1 MNTKTCLLNYGW
13 RKKLML
19 SITIGTLGLVNPVV
33 AQQSHGCGSDI
44 HLVERE
50 YPGTIFNMQEF
61 EQELRNWLQTVD
73 INQLELSESGAR
85 IVPMVVHVLHEGGP
99 ENISKAQILSQITA
113 LNKDMSAQNSG
124 LTTPSFIA
132 HPTFDTLV
140 ANFNLEFRLA
150 TKDMFGNC
158 TDGIVRVYTQKTNQ
172 AKDFTRFKQESYWDR
187 DKYFNVWVVKSIFND
202 TQYGTILGYA
212 QFPFTFGDQYPLTST
227 DGVAVIHNVFGTTGT
242 AAGSTG
248 ATLTHEVG
256 HWIGLRHIWGDE
268 ECGSDGIDDT
278 PQHKEPNFSGSTCF
292 NIPKP
297 ATCYEPGFNDYLRN
311 TIGEMWMNFMDYT
324 DDQCLWMFTKGQKQL
339 SDFVFNT
346 IAFRAN
352 LLTNENHLAT
362 GTDDAS
368 FASPCSPA
376 PIADLWSRSGTNE
389 LISTKLL
396 CAGGQLTFANGTY
409 NGTPTSIEW
418 SFPGGSP
425 ATSTANAP
433 TITYNNPGVY
443 DVSLTATNAQ
453 GSSTKTRENY
463 VRVYPNQAEETN
475 YIYYEPFEYGS
486 SFEQGKWLIVNEG
499 NQTNTWEHFT
509 GAGYLS
515 SKSIRMK
522 NENNIRFETDALI
535 SPSYDL
541 TTIQNDQLTFKYAYA
556 KRTDSPF
563 IEQNDKLEIYVST
576 NCGQNWVRRNIT
588 VDNQTAT
595 NLSGAR
601 LVTAGLDPDGFVPN
615 NPNQWKT
622 ASVNIAPYVNN
633 NNVRFMFL
641 WSSGGPYGNDFYL
654 DDIMIN
660 NSQAVGLEQENS
672 FHVKLNVFPNPV
684 SSTSQIYF
692 NLLQSSDVQLDL
704 LDITGRLVGNLY
716 NGNLN
721 TGEQTFQ
728 IENSYFKASGIYIV
742 RLSVNGVVSTQ
753 KIVVE

>member
-1 MNTKTCLLNYGW
+1 
-13 RKKLML
+13 ML
-19 SITIGTLGLVNPVV
+19 SIAVGTMGLVYPVC

-61 EQELRNWLQTVD
+61 EQEFRNWLQTID

-85 IVPMVVHVLHEGGP
+85 IVPMVVHVFHEGGP
-99 ENISKAQILSQITA
+99 ENISKAQIQSQITA

-124 LTTPSFIA
+124 LTTPSFIS

-140 ANFNLEFRLA
+140 ANYNLEFRLA

-158 TDGIVRVYTQKTNQ
+158 TDGIVRVYTQKTNL

-202 TQYGTILGYA
+202 TQYGSILGYA
-212 QFPFTFGDQYPLTST
+212 QFPFTFGGQYPLTST

-242 AAGSTG
+242 AASNTG

-256 HWIGLRHIWGDE
+256 HWLGLRHIWGDE
-268 ECGSDGIDDT
+268 TCGSDGIDDT
-278 PQHKEPNFSGSTCF
+278 PQHKEPNFSGTTCF
-292 NIPKP
+292 SIPKP

-324 DDQCLWMFTKGQKQL
+324 SDQCLWMFTKGQKAL

-346 IAFRAN
+346 IAFRGN
-352 LLTNENHLAT
+352 LITNSNHIAT

-368 FASPCSPA
+368 YASPCSPA

-409 NGTPTSIEW
+409 NATPTSIEW
-418 SFPGGSP
+418 NFPGGSP

-433 TITYNNPGVY
+433 SITYNDPGVY
-443 DVSLTATNAQ
+443 DVTLTATNAQ
-453 GSSTKTRENY
+453 GSSSKNRKDY
-463 VRVYPNQAEETN
+463 VRVYPNQADESHF
-475 YIYYEPFEYGS
+475 IYYEPFEYGL

-499 NQTNTWEHFT
+499 NQTNKWEHYT

-535 SPSYDL
+535 SPTYDL

-556 KRTDSPF
+556 VKTNSPF
-563 IEQNDKLEIYVST
+563 IEQNDKLEVYVST

-615 NPNQWKT
+615 NQNQWKT
-622 ASVNIAPYVNN
+622 ASVNITPYVNN

-641 WSSGGPYGNDFYL
+641 WNSGGPYGNDFYL
-654 DDIMIN
+654 DDVIID
-660 NSQAVGLEQENS
+660 NSQAVGLDQENAI
-672 FHVKLNVFPNPV
+672 HVKLHVFPNPV
-684 SSTSQIYF
+684 SSISQIYF
-692 NLLQSSDVQLDL
+692 NINQSSDVQLDL
-704 LDITGRLVGNLY
+704 LDITGRVVDNIFTGY
-716 NGNLN
+716 LN
-721 TGEQTFQ
+721 AGEQTFQ
-728 IENSYFKASGIYIV
+728 IEHNRFKASGIYIV